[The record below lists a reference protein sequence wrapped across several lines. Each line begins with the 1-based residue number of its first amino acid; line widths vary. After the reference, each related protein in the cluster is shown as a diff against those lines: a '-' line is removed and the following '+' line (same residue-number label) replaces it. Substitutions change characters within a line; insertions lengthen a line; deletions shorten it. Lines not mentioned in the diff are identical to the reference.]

1 MATAHSAAS
10 TLTTRTSTALLGTGF
25 VPVAPT
31 STATRL
37 ADRWLFFVRAIDS
50 SFSAAVTS
58 PGRWDAGI
66 RGECPLHFCSGAH
79 RRAAGPRPSPNYVG
93 CAGSDER
100 QTVLLSPTLQSPRLQ
115 RV

>member
-37 ADRWLFFVRAIDS
+37 ADRWLFFVGAIGS
-50 SFSAAVTS
+50 SFSAVVTS

-66 RGECPLHFCSGAH
+66 RGECPLLLLSGK
-79 RRAAGPRPSPNYVG
+79 SP
-93 CAGSDER
+93 AGSR
-100 QTVLLSPTLQSPRLQ
+100 LLALPHLRAPHGFG
-115 RV
+115 

>member
-1 MATAHSAAS
+1 MTSVITAV
-10 TLTTRTSTALLGTGF
+10 LDTGS

-50 SFSAAVTS
+50 SFSAVVTS

-66 RGECPLHFCSGAH
+66 RGECPLLFLSGAH
-79 RRAAGPRPSPNYVG
+79 RRAAGPRPSPIYV
-93 CAGSDER
+93 CRAGSDER
-100 QTVLLSPTLQSPRLQ
+100 LTVLLSPTFQS
-115 RV
+115 